1 MPYWNRNKHGA
12 WRYYDEQRQEITGY
26 NPLGASISKGFKAA
40 KNFIEWSDPKLAEF
54 ENTVVNVLGE
64 GWEEFNRARVS
75 LREKKKAISDP
86 IMNAIGDRSVWHEDS
101 LKDYGE
107 PLTIHQYNKR
117 KDDEFLQEW
126 QSISREHRSS
136 KFRRQHQATTDFFTK
151 QNTEVE

>member
-1 MPYWNRNKHGA
+1 MPYWNRNKQGA
-12 WRYYDEQRQEITGY
+12 WRYYDEQGQEITGY

-64 GWEEFNRARVS
+64 GLEEFNRARVS

-126 QSISREHRSS
+126 QSISREHRLS
-136 KFRRQHQATTDFFTK
+136 KFRTQHKATTDFFTK